1 MKNNKTSSKKKEKK
15 KKIKKSEEKKKE
27 ETKLEEEVKDAE
39 KEIEKEHENEQQ
51 PEFFEPVR
59 QIPISTETAPVLE
72 RIIERQTQ
80 EQIIPP
86 EDFANREKAEQSR
99 ERRVDYSP
107 VSNQPN
113 YGFQRDATEEN
124 REKKY
129 ESAFVPP
136 VLSRREIFREE
147 MKQEFLRPQQEV
159 QNKETDETLLE
170 GIEILKQDMMPMF
183 GEEEKKYKRHRLR

>member
-15 KKIKKSEEKKKE
+15 KKTKEKAKQEE
-27 ETKLEEEVKDAE
+27 KLEEEIKAAE
-39 KEIEKEHENEQQ
+39 KEIEKTEAE
-51 PEFFEPVR
+51 PEFFEEPIR

-147 MKQEFLRPQQEV
+147 MRQEFLHPQQEI
-159 QNKETDETLLE
+159 QNKEKGTDETLLE
-170 GIEILKQDMMPMF
+170 GIEILKQDMKPMF